1 MGPPTQSPY
10 LFRSRNLTAK
20 STSEYLVA
28 TPMRAVTHSQ
38 NSVPGPVSYTH
49 LDVYK
54 RQVIREPYTR
64 PVFPR
69 MSSFTSG
76 FFFWGMMEEPVE

>member
-28 TPMRAVTHSQ
+28 MPMRAVTHSQ
-38 NSVPGPVSYTH
+38 NSVPGPPKVTA
-49 LDVYK
+49 VVMPAMFPVPTVPARAVETAWK
-54 RQVIREPYTR
+54 GVISPS
-64 PVFPR
+64 PAWVL
-69 MSSFTSG
+69 
-76 FFFWGMMEEPVE
+76 